1 MFRRCRSCNRSIIK
15 NFKFFCF
22 SSLLYRWFDR
32 PEVATFDIIAIY
44 HGDSGDFS
52 CPMCKSVVH
61 NKGAKWRL
69 FLDFTSAPE
78 WRDLASRYDYVM
90 LPDDDLEMDTCT
102 INKVF
107 EVMEQYDLVLAQPS
121 VCAGEGSAT
130 WRPELH
136 QNPQYLLRYVT
147 FVEVMS
153 PAYRMDFFDAV
164 IRNTFSK
171 YWTYVGW

>member
-1 MFRRCRSCNRSIIK
+1 M
-15 NFKFFCF
+15 
-22 SSLLYRWFDR
+22 LYRWFDR
-32 PEVATFDIIAIY
+32 PEVATFDISAIY

-52 CPMCKSVVH
+52 CPMCKSVVY

-107 EVMEQYDLVLAQPS
+107 QVMEQYDLVLAQPS